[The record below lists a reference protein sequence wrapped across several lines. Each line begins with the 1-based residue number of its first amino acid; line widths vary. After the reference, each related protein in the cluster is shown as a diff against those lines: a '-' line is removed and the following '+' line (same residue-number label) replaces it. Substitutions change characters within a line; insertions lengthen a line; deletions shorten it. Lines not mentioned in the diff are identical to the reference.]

1 MHQSTH
7 MYIYIYIYTY
17 IYSNSTNMYELY
29 LTMASL
35 FTVLT
40 ILCFSFLLVEGYDQL
55 LPTMAL
61 SYFQVDQLQSEIREV
76 WEPILGLQTK
86 TPSNSNSQIWSAYH
100 HSSGIYK
107 KHTIFG
113 RYLTRQFWPIG
124 STIYVCI
131 YIYLSICLYT
141 HTDIYIYIHNTQI
154 CVYIYL

>member
-7 MYIYIYIYTY
+7 TH
-17 IYSNSTNMYELY
+17 IYSNSTNMYQPY

-35 FTVLT
+35 FTILT

-61 SYFQVDQLQSEIREV
+61 SYFQVDQLQLEIPEV

-86 TPSNSNSQIWSAYH
+86 TPSNSTS

-124 STIYVCI
+124 STIYACI
-131 YIYLSICLYT
+131 YVYMSLHT
-141 HTDIYIYIHNTQI
+141 HIYIYI
-154 CVYIYL
+154 

>member
-1 MHQSTH
+1 
-7 MYIYIYIYTY
+7 
-17 IYSNSTNMYELY
+17 MYELY
-29 LTMASL
+29 LTRASL
-35 FTVLT
+35 FTILT

-131 YIYLSICLYT
+131 YIYIYLYVST
-141 HTDIYIYIHNTQI
+141 HTHRYIYIHNTQI